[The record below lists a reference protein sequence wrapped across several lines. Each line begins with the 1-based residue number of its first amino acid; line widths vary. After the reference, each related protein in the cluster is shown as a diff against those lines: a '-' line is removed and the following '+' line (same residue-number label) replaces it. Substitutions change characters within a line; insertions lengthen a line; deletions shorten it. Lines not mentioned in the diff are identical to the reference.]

1 MKIKRSH
8 VTNSSSTGYILSC
21 RAVGTYKI
29 DEKESSIISRV
40 FNVEDNNYGRVRIR
54 SIIKNDWDSD
64 ESDESYIKNNNISI
78 DLTKIYDDR
87 DSIKTLVDIKTKNLD
102 NNKQQPITLGLKNI
116 IEAVRLMFIEKKLK
130 KFEMLFHQTAE
141 EYGDGW
147 NGGDPMGYYKDSK
160 PFFKKISK
168 IGTIVFKSN
177 DEIEVEII
185 SIDGKKENVKYE
197 D

>member
-1 MKIKRSH
+1 VKIKVSH

-21 RAVGTYKI
+21 RAVGTYNI
-29 DEKESSIISRV
+29 NEGETELLTRV
-40 FNVEDNNYGRVRIR
+40 FNAKKDNYGTVNIEP
-54 SIIKNDWDSD
+54 IIKNDWMYDQYD
-64 ESDESYIKNNNISI
+64 KNCINI
-78 DLTKIYDDR
+78 DLTHVYD
-87 DSIKTLVDIKTKNLD
+87 SGKTMIDIKTKNQD
-102 NNKQQPITLGLKNI
+102 NAKQSSISIGISNI
-116 IEAVRLMFIEKKLK
+116 IETVRAIFREKKLK
-130 KFEMLFHQTAE
+130 NFEMMFHQTAE